1 MQERFMSIDSAHRN
15 AGPKRRANGI
25 IVLLFTILA
34 ASLCVCNK
42 SSTGPDTAHCP
53 NSPQPVAIDNFDP
66 WYRIVSPNGGETFHV
81 GQPCTV
87 SVKSRLPPVASAI
100 ITVDIEGMVL
110 YPNGVAPVAIS
121 PKGNDVVA
129 TVVFTVPDTFV
140 QQGGS
145 PVSAISDK
153 CLIRVQDYNSPQYG
167 DYSDC
172 YFSIKP

>member
-1 MQERFMSIDSAHRN
+1 MSIDSANRRTG
-15 AGPKRRANGI
+15 AIRRANGI
-25 IVLLFTILA
+25 LVLLFTFLA

-42 SSTGPDTAHCP
+42 SSTQPSSTNCP
-53 NSPQPVAIDNFDP
+53 NSPQPGPLDSFDP
-66 WYRIVSPNGGETFHV
+66 WYRIISPNGGETFHV

-87 SVKSRLPPVASAI
+87 SVKAKLRPTSNAD
-100 ITVDIEGMVL
+100 ITIDIGGAELFPSG
-110 YPNGVAPVAIS
+110 PAPIAIS
-121 PKGNDVVA
+121 LKGND
-129 TVVFTVPDTFV
+129 TITSVVFTVPDTFV